1 MMVQVAFGRGEIWLR
16 HWCPDW
22 KRSRGYGFLSKHR
35 NVFPRGDLGAESL
48 LCLKPVLITLQ
59 LLLRDRVTEL
69 SPQGSGTLLAALG
82 DRGGLLSG
90 GGAGHH
96 SIILCGRVPFVTSVA
111 GMADVFWTVST
122 YHSLY

>member
-1 MMVQVAFGRGEIWLR
+1 MKSGSVAGAQIGKLWFPVQARGMSFHVGIWGQ
-16 HWCPDW
+16 
-22 KRSRGYGFLSKHR
+22 S
-35 NVFPRGDLGAESL
+35 SL

-59 LLLRDRVTEL
+59 LLLQDRVTEL

-96 SIILCGRVPFVTSVA
+96 SIILCGRVPFVTFVA
-111 GMADVFWTVST
+111 GVADISWTVST